1 MHFLRTSLLVTA
13 GFIAAVAGVFLVYGN
28 VLRGQVLTSPYFKG
42 QGYDP
47 NYLNRDLPGGPL
59 SPPPFIGIPQA
70 KTATDVPS
78 VPAIS
83 ILTEGREAAALYAPP
98 SHVSERLEELS
109 ARYGMD
115 PDSLLGAMEAAT
127 IHPEDMRDLPTIQT
141 ALQEAGYQS
150 FHDIPQILVDLD
162 DAHKALDTLQTEH
175 AQTILEQQ
183 KLSEENRLLQSK
195 TPRTGP
201 GRILQKVG
209 DALGGAF
216 RAIGRLFGKLF

>member
-1 MHFLRTSLLVTA
+1 MHFLRTSLLVIA
-13 GFIAAVAGVFLVYGN
+13 GSIAAVVGVFLVYGN

-59 SPPPFIGIPQA
+59 SPPPFVGIPQP
-70 KTATDVPS
+70 KTAIETPS
-78 VPAIS
+78 ISAIGT
-83 ILTEGREAAALYAPP
+83 LTEGREAAALYSPP
-98 SHVSERLEELS
+98 SHVLERLEDLS

-150 FHDIPQILVDLD
+150 FHDIPQILVDLS
-162 DAHKALDTLQTEH
+162 DARTALDTLQTEH
-175 AQTILEQQ
+175 AQTIVEQQ
-183 KLSEENRLLQSK
+183 KLSEENRLLQRK

-201 GRILQKVG
+201 GRLLQKVG
-209 DALGGAF
+209 DVLGGAF
-216 RAIGRLFGKLF
+216 SAIGRLFGKLF